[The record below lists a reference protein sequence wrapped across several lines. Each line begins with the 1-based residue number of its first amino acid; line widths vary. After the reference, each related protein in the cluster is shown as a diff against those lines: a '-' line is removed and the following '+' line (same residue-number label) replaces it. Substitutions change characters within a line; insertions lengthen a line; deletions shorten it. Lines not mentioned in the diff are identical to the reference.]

1 VCGMGAAVSTTAE
14 KPLSMS
20 SGFAGRAKSC
30 ETAALVASGF
40 HFCVSVIST
49 GQHDT
54 APTGAGFL
62 SFPGADGWPL
72 EWWQPSM
79 SAMSPVRPWFV
90 ATLACELL
98 IAGSVQPMTHATTAI
113 HSETPT
119 AVPTLTMCHVERIGI
134 ATIHLL
140 PPY

>member
-1 VCGMGAAVSTTAE
+1 MERVIVGRQLRHRRTTKCRMREWFLNSKQVCFEEGISPSVWDGR
-14 KPLSMS
+14 
-20 SGFAGRAKSC
+20 SGFNHGRKTTIYKLEIRGPTKSC

-72 EWWQPSM
+72 
-79 SAMSPVRPWFV
+79 
-90 ATLACELL
+90 
-98 IAGSVQPMTHATTAI
+98 
-113 HSETPT
+113 
-119 AVPTLTMCHVERIGI
+119 
-134 ATIHLL
+134 
-140 PPY
+140 